1 MRTFIFYTLEGY
13 SESPINEI
21 TENCQLLGEATGE
34 TARDALNNLLKENE
48 WIIEQGF
55 HLNEGKVIARELA
68 DSRRYFF

>member
-34 TARDALNNLLKENE
+34 TAHDALNNLLKENE

-55 HLNEGKVIARELA
+55 RLNEGKVIARELV
-68 DSRRYFF
+68 DSRRYFL